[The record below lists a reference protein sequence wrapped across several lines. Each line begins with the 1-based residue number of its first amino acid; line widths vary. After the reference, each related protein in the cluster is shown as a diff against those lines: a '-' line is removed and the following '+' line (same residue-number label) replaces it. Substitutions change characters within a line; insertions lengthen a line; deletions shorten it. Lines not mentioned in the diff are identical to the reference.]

1 MLFQVARQMRIQQS
15 IDLVRISTRMIRD
28 IDVAD
33 HFFDSL
39 REDYVEFDQWYARA
53 AAQNRKA
60 WIVSDRRPIDAL
72 CIFKEELVGEAVND
86 QKETLPGQFLKL
98 CTLKVAELGV
108 KYGERLL
115 FAAFHYCM
123 QRRLTAVY
131 VQVREG
137 KHLELVELL
146 LRFGFVEKGRYRKD
160 VTYVKDMT
168 PGIVSRDLGSPEQ
181 RFEYAKL
188 HYPYHRDEETVG
200 KFFVAISATEHD
212 LLFPDAMNQ
221 FLAFPTLERPIVG
234 EMNAIRKIFV
244 SNVGIKALHE
254 GDLLFFYQ
262 KGGGR
267 NGGSN
272 IECMGIVES
281 VSRYDAL
288 NDIPE
293 SDICCL
299 AISRD
304 VINELISKANYV
316 IIVCFRFIQRLEK
329 PIKRKELIRER
340 FEPNHRDVRQLPE
353 FVYRN
358 LIKPRTSLYG
368 VSYEDSSAEVK
379 RKFKGKLE
387 AEARGRLGVA
397 FKWNGISDASKSQQV
412 GRRQII
418 LLLLFVVA
426 VLVFLWS
433 IVW

>member
-1 MLFQVARQMRIQQS
+1 MLVQVARQMRVQQS

-86 QKETLPGQFLKL
+86 QEETLPGQFLKL

-115 FAAFHYCM
+115 FAAFHYCV

-137 KHLELVELL
+137 KHLELVDLL

-160 VTYVKDMT
+160 ITYVKDMT

-188 HYPYHRDEETVG
+188 HYPYHRDEEAVG

-221 FLAFPTLERPIVG
+221 SLAFPTLERPIVG
-234 EMNAIRKIFV
+234 EMNAIRKMFV
-244 SNVGIKALHE
+244 SNVGIKALHG

-262 KGGGR
+262 KGGSR
-267 NGGSN
+267 NGGCN

-281 VSRYDAL
+281 VIRYDAL

-293 SDICCL
+293 SDICCST
-299 AISRD
+299 ISRD
-304 VINELISKANYV
+304 QINELIAEANYV
-316 IIVCFRFIQRLEK
+316 IVVRFRFIQRLER
-329 PIKRKELIRER
+329 PIKRKELILEQ
-340 FEPNHRDVRQLPE
+340 FEPNHRDVRQFSECL
-353 FVYRN
+353 YRN
-358 LIKPRTSLYG
+358 LIKPRTSLFG
-368 VSYEDSSAEVK
+368 VSYEDSCANVK
-379 RKFKGKLE
+379 RKFTKELDAGIH
-387 AEARGRLGVA
+387 GRLGIA
-397 FKWNGISDASKSQQV
+397 FKWTGKSDVCKPRPRHV
-412 GRRQII
+412 EWWQIV
-418 LLLLFVVA
+418 LLLVIALI
-426 VLVFLWS
+426 LVFLWL
-433 IVW
+433 IE